1 VVLKTLRGKDTRYYG
16 KFFFVMTVTIFLTIS
31 ILSGILYLNFE
42 RIALNQS
49 YEQTMDSLDQTTQEA
64 SVMTLTAATFAK
76 QIHND
81 QNIAALLN
89 FPDVSAMEITDAVK
103 QMSNYRETSPFIDSI
118 YIYNAVARTFY
129 ISSDMSVPSVFS
141 EEEFY
146 DQEMKEMLNHIGD
159 YQTLMPIPRKLRID
173 GLVGNIAEK
182 ERDTYTFL
190 LYDTLSKQTPRNV
203 VVVNIK
209 ETQLHKHIDGTLTND
224 ATNTFLIDKNGLLVS
239 NSWTTPMLTDMKGTP
254 YVDRILSS
262 DQPSGYFPM
271 TVGGV
276 KSLVTYSEPDYLGW
290 RYIRIVPYTLISE
303 RIDIMRSKTFYTAA
317 IILLAG
323 LGLSFIVSQRMFAGL
338 NKKLSRLVNLESEQR
353 ESLQAMRSEYM
364 RGLLNGYT
372 QTDPQRAQ
380 AMFLRYGIR
389 LDPAR
394 SLRVFLI
401 TVDDYY
407 RSLVDQYQPEDR
419 KLLRYGIL
427 NIAHELLMGAGL
439 SAATADLGEDRV
451 AIIIQP
457 AEGEEDDSEAYRRYA
472 EQIQTSVAEYL
483 KLTITISSSL
493 SGVGVQSLH
502 TLCQQASEAS
512 FSRVFSGPGS
522 YIDAES
528 VEENKSRNYEYPIH
542 KEKQLIDELMLGRIS
557 EVKRLFTEIIGDT
570 ANYSYISYQL
580 AISHLTYAVQ
590 NAIRTIRQHSVAS
603 EELAV
608 PSLHLYDHTRVDTL
622 AELKDRYMALFDL
635 LEKHMDEK
643 KKNRQDDLPGRIK
656 RMIDERYADQN
667 LSLEMLADEMGMS
680 ATYIGRVFKQ
690 HTFQTI
696 LSYIQEVR
704 MNKVRE
710 LLTHGDECIGDIAE
724 SAGFANNPYFYKAF
738 KKHNGVTPAEYRRN
752 SRQPKEE
759 EGEEGAILA

>member
-1 VVLKTLRGKDTRYYG
+1 MLRGKDTKYYG
-16 KFFFVMTVTIFLTIS
+16 KFFSVMTVTIFLTIS

-49 YEQTMDSLDQTTQEA
+49 YEQTMDSLDQTTQEV
-64 SVMTLTAATFAK
+64 SVMTLTASTFAK

-89 FPDVSAMEITDAVK
+89 FPNVSAMEISDAVK

-118 YIYNAVARTFY
+118 YIYNAVAHTFY
-129 ISSDMSVPSVFS
+129 VSSDMSVPSVFS

-146 DQEMKEMLNHIGD
+146 DQDMKEILKHIGD
-159 YQTLMPIPRKLRID
+159 YNTMTPIPRKLRIE
-173 GLVGNIAEK
+173 GLAGNIAEK

-190 LYDTLSKQTPRNV
+190 LYDTLAKQTPRNA

-209 ETQLHKHIDGTLTND
+209 ETQLHKHIDGSLTND
-224 ATNTFLIDKNGLLVS
+224 AANTFLIDKNGLLVS

-254 YVDRILSS
+254 YIDRILNS
-262 DQPSGYFPM
+262 DEPSGYFPM
-271 TVGGV
+271 KVGGI
-276 KSLVTYSEPDYLGW
+276 KSLVTYSEPDNLGW

-303 RIDIMRSKTFYTAA
+303 RIDNMRTKTFYIAGL
-317 IILLAG
+317 ILLAG
-323 LGLSFIVSQRMFAGL
+323 LALSFVVSKRLFAGI

-353 ESLQAMRSEYM
+353 ESQQAMRSEYM

-372 QTDPQRAQ
+372 RSDPLRIKE
-380 AMFLRYGIR
+380 MFLRYGIG
-389 LDPAR
+389 LDPDR

-401 TVDDYY
+401 TIDDY
-407 RSLVDQYQPEDR
+407 RALVDMYQPEDR

-427 NIAHELLMGAGL
+427 NIAHELLIGAGL
-439 SAATADLGEDRV
+439 SAATADLGDNRAV
-451 AIIIQP
+451 IIVQP
-457 AEGEEDDSEAYRRYA
+457 ADTEVDDKETYSRYA
-472 EQIQTSVAEYL
+472 GLIQEAVTQYL
-483 KLTITISSSL
+483 KLSITISSSL
-493 SGVGVQSLH
+493 KGKGVQSLH
-502 TLCQQASEAS
+502 TLFEQAVEAS
-512 FSRVFSGPGS
+512 FSRVFSGAGS
-522 YIDAES
+522 YIDAET
-528 VEENKSRNYEYPIH
+528 VEMNKTRSYEYPVH

-557 EVKRLFTEIIGDT
+557 ETKRLFADIIGDT

-580 AISHLTYAVQ
+580 AISHLTYALQ
-590 NAIRTIRQHSVAS
+590 NAIRTIRQHSAAS

-608 PSLHLYDHTRVDTL
+608 PSLDLYNHTRVDTM
-622 AELKDRYMALFDL
+622 AELMERYMSLFDL

-643 KKNRQDDLPGRIK
+643 RKNRQDDLPGRIK

-704 MNKVRE
+704 MNKIRE
-710 LLTHGDECIGDIAE
+710 LLTHNDDCIGDIAE
-724 SAGFANNPYFYKAF
+724 SAGFTNNPYFYKAF

-752 SRQPKEE
+752 SRQQKED
-759 EGEEGAILA
+759 EGGEGAILA